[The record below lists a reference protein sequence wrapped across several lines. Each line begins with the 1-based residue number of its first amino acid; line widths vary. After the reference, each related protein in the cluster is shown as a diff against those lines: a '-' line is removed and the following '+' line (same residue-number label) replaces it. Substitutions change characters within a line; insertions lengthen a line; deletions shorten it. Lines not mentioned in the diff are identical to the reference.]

1 MSLTALLY
9 ARASAIDP
17 PGTLAERQAQVRAAA
32 AERGWRVA
40 GEYRDEVRTLIG
52 RRPGLAKL
60 TAAVHSGGV
69 DVVVCPSLPNLF
81 RDLRHLVYFGGELL
95 ERHVEVLALE
105 EPFDTTNPTQRPD
118 WIALTHLGVDFA
130 ERLHSEAVHLGRR
143 QAAALAAG
151 TWGQPPKAVNPL
163 ELAGHWHGNPQR
175 RPLSHREIA
184 VKLGVSRAT
193 VASHVQELLA
203 AGTLT
208 PELRA
213 KHLETHGGLRKGGR
227 PPAKSRRQAR

>member
-9 ARASAIDP
+9 ARASAVDP
-17 PGTLAERQAQVRAAA
+17 AGALAERQVQVRAAA
-32 AERGWRVA
+32 AARGWRVA
-40 GEYRDEVRTLIG
+40 GEHWDEVRTLIG
-52 RRPGLAKL
+52 RRPGLVGL
-60 TAAVHSGGV
+60 TAAVRKGGV

-118 WIALTHLGVDFA
+118 WIALSHLGVAFA

-143 QAAALAAG
+143 QAAARAAG

-163 ELAGHWHGNPQR
+163 ELAGYWHGTRDR
-175 RPLSHREIA
+175 RPLSTREIA
-184 VKLGVSRAT
+184 PKLGVSHGT
-193 VASHVQELLA
+193 VATHIRELLA
-203 AGTLT
+203 AGTLN

-227 PPAKSRRQAR
+227 PVNKRRAK